1 MGYPD
6 TFEGFMVESQDD
18 DKWMNFKKQEFKPKK
33 FQERD
38 IDIEIECC
46 GVCGSDIHTISGGWG
61 SAPMPLCVGHEVIG
75 KAVKVGDKVTTVKVG
90 DRVGVGAQIWS
101 CLECKPCKTDNE
113 NYCPKMIETYGAPYP
128 EEMGGVIAQGGYA
141 SHIRA
146 HEYFTFKIPD
156 GIASNDAAPMMCA
169 GLTTYSPLLRAGV
182 GPGKKVAIVGVGG
195 LGMYAIMWAN
205 AMGAEVTVL
214 SHSPAKEQAAK
225 ELGAK
230 EFIST
235 LDKDWAHG
243 LEFTFDFMLNT
254 ADATDKFDLAAYLG
268 TLAVNGH
275 MHHVGL
281 PDRNFPP
288 INARMFVPNGCSM
301 GGSHIGSRPEMFQM
315 LKLASEKKL
324 KPKIVTIP
332 ISEAGCKEAVEGVV
346 ANKVR
351 YRYTLTDFDKAFPN
365 R

>member
-6 TFEGFMVESQDD
+6 TFEGFMVQSQDD
-18 DKWMNFKKQEFKPKK
+18 WKTFKKQEFKPKK

-46 GVCGSDIHTISGGWG
+46 GVCGSDVHTINGGWG
-61 SAPMPLCVGHEVIG
+61 DAPMPLCVGHEVIG
-75 KAVKVGDKVTTVKVG
+75 KAIKVGDKVKTVKVG

-113 NYCPKMIETYGAPYP
+113 NYCPKKIDTYGAPYP

-156 GIASNDAAPMMCA
+156 DIPSVEAAPMMCA

-195 LGMYAIMWAN
+195 LGHYAILWAS
-205 AMGAEVTVL
+205 AMGAEVYVL
-214 SHSPAKEQAAK
+214 SHSPDKEQAAK

-235 LDKDWAHG
+235 ADKDWDKPWA
-243 LEFTFDFMLNT
+243 FTFDFMLNT
-254 ADATDKFDLAAYLG
+254 ADATHEFDLVAYLG
-268 TLAVNGH
+268 TLAVNGQ

-281 PDRNFPP
+281 PDEKLPP
-288 INARMFVPNGCSM
+288 ITAQMFAPNGCSM

-324 KPKIVTIP
+324 KPKIETIP
-332 ISEAGCKEAVEGVV
+332 ISEAGCKKAVEGV
-346 ANKVR
+346 ANNSVR